1 MFTRKIIFIIF
12 ILQNVL
18 IAFSQS
24 NLSDT
29 TFKLKEV
36 VIIDNRLENFTTG
49 NKIQKIAPSVIQDFY
64 NENLAD
70 LLTQNSQLFIK
81 SYGLGSMATTSFRG
95 AGASHTAIL
104 WNGFNLQSP
113 MNGQVDLALVPVAFI
128 DNIQLQYGGSGALF
142 GSGAV
147 GGTIHLNNIS
157 EFNKGTGFEL
167 SKSYGSFKNHRQAL
181 NFQISKKKFIS
192 SVKLFHLQAKND
204 FRFINTAQYGNPEDT
219 LENAELLQY
228 GILQENHLKI
238 NSKQQVGVRLWYQF
252 IDRQIP
258 SSMTEGS
265 NSSSQKD
272 EFYRVTAEWQRTGD
286 IVSFFARTGFFDN
299 QIIYNNPEISIN
311 ALSISKTSITEFE
324 SNINI
329 SQNHL
334 LNIGLNNTYEQAVAD
349 NYRIAPDQNRTSIF
363 ASYKLHNNKYNWKSL
378 CSIRQELIEGNA
390 TPFIPSLGFDG
401 IVIKG
406 LSVKG
411 NISKNYRVPT
421 FNDLFWEDSYSRGNP
436 DLKPESGWSEEI
448 SLTNKSKFNSFKTEI
463 NVTGFN
469 SNINNLIIW
478 LPSDN
483 SIWSPENVKSVWS
496 RGLESSLTINLQL
509 NKTQFQFNVM
519 YNYVLSTNKKTGPG
533 NEQTLEKQLIYVP
546 VHNALCNLA
555 IVYKGFFIRYNHTYT
570 GKRFTTTDNADFLDD
585 YFLGNLFF
593 KKTITLGSIKFNLNA
608 QINNVWNK
616 DYQVMEFRAMPLRY
630 FEVGISLK
638 FNK

>member
-104 WNGFNLQSP
+104 WNGFNLKSP

-167 SKSYGSFKNHRQAL
+167 SKSYGSFENHRQAL

-192 SVKLFHLQAKND
+192 SVKVFHHLAKND
-204 FRFINTAQYGNPEDT
+204 FTFINTAQYGSPEDT

-258 SSMTEGS
+258 PSMTEGS

-286 IVSFFARTGFFDN
+286 IVSLFARTGFFDN
-299 QIIYNNPEISIN
+299 QIIYNNPEISLK

-378 CSIRQELIEGNA
+378 CSIRQELIDGNA

-401 IVIKG
+401 TVIKG

-421 FNDLFWEDSYSRGNP
+421 FNDLFWGESGYKGNL
-436 DLKPESGWSEEI
+436 DLKPESGWSQEMG
-448 SLTNKSKFNSFKTEI
+448 LTYKNRFKNHETKL

-483 SIWSPENVKSVWS
+483 DTWSPENVKSVWS
-496 RGLESSLTINLQL
+496 RGLESSLTTNLQL

-546 VHNALCNLA
+546 VHNALCNLT
-555 IVYKGFFIRYNHTYT
+555 IVYKGFYIRYNHTYT